1 MLPESDLDDIIA
13 NPKIFQDLNHHEQ
26 LLATISYPLSAKPA
40 YGAFKRSYPGA
51 TSSIPLFSSQ
61 LKEICLKQAFYRR
74 QADKT
79 PHVYKGVSQG
89 TALST
94 ELNCLGWAAALL
106 RTVYRFIEDTQ
117 IQPSFNVPQLQYVG
131 SALAVSQNEAH
142 DSFLVEE
149 LISDSPFVKYINNDS
164 AKPVKLASAE
174 QSKIA
179 RFLAFAQHVQWIK
192 TRGLVFTSDFQ
203 GGGRLLTDPQIITR
217 P

>member
-1 MLPESDLDDIIA
+1 MLPESNLDDIIT

-26 LLATISYPLSAKPA
+26 ILATISYPRSAKAA

-51 TSSIPLFSSQ
+51 TSSVPLFSSH

-74 QADKT
+74 QADRT
-79 PHVYKGVSQG
+79 PHVYEGLSQG
-89 TALST
+89 AALST

-106 RTVYRFIEDTQ
+106 RTVYRFIKDSQ
-117 IQPSFNVPQLQYVG
+117 IQPSFHVPQLQYVG
-131 SALAVSQNEAH
+131 AALAVSQNDAH

-164 AKPVKLASAE
+164 AKPAQLANAE
-174 QSKIA
+174 RSRIA

-192 TRGLVFTSDFQ
+192 TRG
-203 GGGRLLTDPQIITR
+203 GHLLTDPQIITR